1 MPVVFDASGRRRAR
15 EKDHLIMANITA
27 GMVKELREKTGA
39 GMMDCKTALA
49 ETSGDL
55 ESAVDWL
62 RKKGI
67 SKAAKKAG
75 RVAAEGLIGVAVE
88 GSTGALVEVNSE
100 TDFVARNETF
110 KAFAKEAAR
119 LAHTTAGDVDRLL
132 SVPMASG
139 ATVQETLTEL
149 IAKIGENMNV
159 RRAAVLSVEPGVV
172 ASYVHNAAAPELGK
186 IGVLVAMRSTGDA
199 SKLAAL
205 GRQIAMHIAAAAPLA
220 LDVAQ
225 LPQDVVARE
234 REVQRELARQSGKPE
249 NVIDKMIEGRMRKFY
264 EESVLLSQ
272 TFVVDGETPV
282 AKVVERASND
292 VGAQVE
298 IAGFLRFAVGEGVER
313 PDAGD
318 FAGEVQARAGH

>member
-1 MPVVFDASGRRRAR
+1 MT
-15 EKDHLIMANITA
+15 NITA

-49 ETSGDL
+49 ESGGDL
-55 ESAVDWL
+55 EGAVDWL

-110 KAFAKEAAR
+110 KDFAREAAQ
-119 LAHTTAGDVDRLL
+119 LAHKTAGDVDRLL
-132 SVPMASG
+132 ATPMASG
-139 ATVQETLTEL
+139 ATVQESLTEL
-149 IAKIGENMNV
+149 IAKIGENMSV
-159 RRAAVLSVEPGVV
+159 RRAAVLAVEPGVV
-172 ASYVHNAAAPELGK
+172 ASYLHNAVAPELGK
-186 IGVLVAMRSTGDA
+186 IGVLVALKSTGDRG
-199 SKLAAL
+199 KLASL
-205 GRQIAMHIAAAAPLA
+205 GKQIAMHVAAAAPLA

-225 LPQDVVARE
+225 LPKDTVARE

-249 NVIDKMIEGRMRKFY
+249 NVVEKMIEGRMRKFY

-272 TFVVDGETPV
+272 TFVIDGETQV
-282 AKVVERASND
+282 GRVVERAGED
-292 VGAQVE
+292 IGAPIEVS
-298 IAGFLRFAVGEGVER
+298 GFLRFAVGEGLER
-313 PDAGD
+313 PGGGD
-318 FAGEVQARAGH
+318 FAGEVQAMAGR